1 MNSDPLSATALVT
14 LPAIGVFKDVSQ
26 RARQLLAN
34 AGRFESLAH
43 GAYLTTQGQP
53 HDTMSVVIAGSMKVY
68 VHSHAD
74 ILEVA
79 IVKPGETVG
88 EMNLLDPVARA
99 SADVVVG
106 DPSVVFTISREDFQ
120 AMVQQD
126 PLAGLELV
134 TALGKELCQRL
145 RQNSET
151 MLRQTE
157 TTRANFRDMDY

>member
-1 MNSDPLSATALVT
+1 
-14 LPAIGVFKDVSQ
+14 
-26 RARQLLAN
+26 
-34 AGRFESLAH
+34 
-43 GAYLTTQGQP
+43 
-53 HDTMSVVIAGSMKVY
+53 
-68 VHSHAD
+68 
-74 ILEVA
+74 
-79 IVKPGETVG
+79 
-88 EMNLLDPVARA
+88 MNLLDPVARA

-126 PLAGLELV
+126 PLVGLELV

-145 RQNSET
+145 RQTSET

>member
-1 MNSDPLSATALVT
+1 
-14 LPAIGVFKDVSQ
+14 
-26 RARQLLAN
+26 
-34 AGRFESLAH
+34 
-43 GAYLTTQGQP
+43 
-53 HDTMSVVIAGSMKVY
+53 
-68 VHSHAD
+68 
-74 ILEVA
+74 
-79 IVKPGETVG
+79 
-88 EMNLLDPVARA
+88 MNLLDPVARA